1 MGPRRMVECTEY
13 RIPRT
18 YLLPEI
24 FDLTGAK
31 FRLPKSAWFQFPLGT
46 EYGMGRRPPLQ
57 NGFGFGL
64 PPLAPFA
71 KKTIIDFGSTSGKYK
86 LCESMSDNTIRFI
99 SPKDSLTRTDETTRL
114 GDGRMGTTHRIGI
127 IDEELVVFGH
137 HEVVHYAL
145 KVMHLRVGDK
155 KVHEKCIR
163 EMMAFPESHS
173 AIIPQCVRKFDP
185 VTVHLP
191 ELTNYHLYSYDEVEY
206 AYHRKK
212 KSGEPF
218 LEFWLGTFLEYEFF
232 DGAYY
237 MTLKPQKI
245 NFTGWFQ
252 WFTQE
257 TVNRTP
263 IEQNFLPPDRKKEL
277 LISVHI

>member
-1 MGPRRMVECTEY
+1 MLGNGVHPPARGMAFKKRRLSVAAEIVRVRAVLLRGRICREGHSVGFLTEIRKISAVEAREPGPRKRFRTRRGLQQREKRYTMGPRRMVECIEH
-13 RIPRT
+13 RVPRT

-64 PPLAPFA
+64 PPLAPFG
-71 KKTIIDFGSTSGKYK
+71 KVMKLVGGWFQFPIRIDFTS
-86 LCESMSDNTIRFI
+86 SF
-99 SPKDSLTRTDETTRL
+99 
-114 GDGRMGTTHRIGI
+114 
-127 IDEELVVFGH
+127 ELVT
-137 HEVVHYAL
+137 
-145 KVMHLRVGDK
+145 
-155 KVHEKCIR
+155 
-163 EMMAFPESHS
+163 
-173 AIIPQCVRKFDP
+173 PQCVRKFDP

-206 AYHRKK
+206 AYRRKK

-218 LEFWLGTFLEYEFF
+218 LEFWLGTFLEYEFL

-245 NFTGWFQ
+245 NFTG
-252 WFTQE
+252 
-257 TVNRTP
+257 
-263 IEQNFLPPDRKKEL
+263 
-277 LISVHI
+277 